1 MEWLLVTSLILIGLG
16 LIVVEII
23 FVPGTTLVG
32 VVGFVF
38 MLMGVGLSFRYF
50 GGFTGWTTTASTVG
64 VTGVTLF
71 FSFKSGMWDRFSLK
85 TTIDSKVNEGVV
97 EQVRTGTEGIT
108 LSALRPSGK
117 AELQEKTYEVR
128 TMGNY
133 LEAGIK
139 IRVMQIL
146 SNQIIVE
153 PLT

>member
-38 MLMGVGLSFRYF
+38 MLLGIGLSFRYF
-50 GGFTGWTTTASTVG
+50 GGSVGWITTASTVA
-64 VTGVTLF
+64 VTSVTLF
-71 FSFKSGMWDRFSLK
+71 FSFKSGVWERFSLK
-85 TTIDSKVNEGVV
+85 TTSDGKVNDGMV
-97 EQVRTGTEGIT
+97 EQVKTGTEGIT

-117 AELQEKTYEVR
+117 AELKEKTYEVR

-133 LEAGIK
+133 LEAGTK

-153 PLT
+153 RLN